1 MLKEKTL
8 GLFVK
13 TNGRLS
19 QPLFGGLGFII
30 CLHRVLPKPLHSRWS
45 GENSMAVS
53 PEYLEWLINFVRQQG
68 FELISIDEVL
78 ERINGKPSPK
88 KFAAITLDDGWK
100 DNLVYGT
107 PVFEKHNVPYTIYV
121 ANCFANGTAKM
132 WAENLEE
139 IVYTRA
145 EVAFKY
151 GETAITKQ
159 FANDADRREA
169 FHKLRYFIL
178 EANSLAEFNARIEAV
193 EHSASFVDSNKDFA
207 LSWEEIKGLAQT
219 ELCTIGAHTMNHLPL
234 AKLSEETALTE
245 MSLSKQEIESKT
257 GKAVAHFAYPYGSKN
272 ECSLREFDLAAKA
285 GYSLAVTGRAG
296 NVFTANEEQ
305 LMAVPRYAIGEGT
318 REERLRYIMNG
329 ILHFSFNGFKRVV
342 AD

>member
-19 QPLFGGLGFII
+19 QPLFGGLGFIF
-30 CLHRVLPKPLHSRWS
+30 CLHRVLPKQFHSKWS

-53 PEYLEWLINFVRQQG
+53 PEYLEWLISFVRQQG
-68 FELISIDEVL
+68 FELISMDEVL
-78 ERINGKPSPK
+78 ERINGKPYSK

-107 PVFEKHNVPYTIYV
+107 PVFEKHKVPYTIYV
-121 ANCFANGTAKM
+121 ANCFPNGTAKM

-139 IVYTRA
+139 IVYTRR
-145 EVAFKY
+145 EVVFKY
-151 GETAITKQ
+151 GDTLISKQ

-178 EANSLAEFNARIEAV
+178 EANTLNEFNARIEAV
-193 EHSASFVDSNKDFA
+193 ERSASFVDVNKGFA
-207 LSWEEIKGLAQT
+207 LSWEEIVSLAQT
-219 ELCTIGAHTMNHLPL
+219 SLCTIGAHTMNHLPL
-234 AKLSEETALTE
+234 AKLPEGTALTE
-245 MSLSKQEIESKT
+245 MSYSREEIEKNT
-257 GKAVAHFAYPYGSKN
+257 GKPVVHFAYPYGSKN
-272 ECSLREFDLAAKA
+272 ECSLREFALAQKA
-285 GYSLAVTGRAG
+285 GYGLAVTGRAG
-296 NVFTANEEQ
+296 NVFRANKSEV
-305 LMAVPRYAIGEGT
+305 MAIPRYAIGEGT
-318 REERLRYIMNG
+318 RQERLRYIMNG